1 MGTVE
6 NGLMPR
12 ILKQAQ
18 VELDLLEIWLYTFN
32 QWGENQA
39 DDYLDDLGTAIELL
53 ANQPQMCRQR
63 HEFKPPVRIH
73 HHAHH
78 LIVYTALDDGV
89 HLIRILHEEMDV
101 TSQLD

>member
-6 NGLMPR
+6 DGLMPR

-32 QWGENQA
+32 QWGEDKA
-39 DDYLDDLGTAIELL
+39 DDYLDDPGTEIELL
-53 ANQPQMCRQR
+53 ANQPQMSRQR

>member
-6 NGLMPR
+6 DGLMPR

-32 QWGENQA
+32 QWGEDKA

-53 ANQPQMCRQR
+53 ANQPQMSR
-63 HEFKPPVRIH
+63 HAMNSNSRKNSPPCTSPDRLH
-73 HHAHH
+73 SAGRWRAS
-78 LIVYTALDDGV
+78 YSNTA
-89 HLIRILHEEMDV
+89 
-101 TSQLD
+101 